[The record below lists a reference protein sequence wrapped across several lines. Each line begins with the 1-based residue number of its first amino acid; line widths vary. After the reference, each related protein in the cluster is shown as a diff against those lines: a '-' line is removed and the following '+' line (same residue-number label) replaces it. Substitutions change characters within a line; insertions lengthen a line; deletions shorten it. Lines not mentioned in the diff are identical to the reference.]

1 MSGAAALAAARR
13 RRAGPP
19 QQRAPIKPMVNP
31 SHQLQPRTNS
41 NNILSDN
48 QSNPPPP
55 PNLEEKP
62 TQIFKNTRNPNV
74 LLLQHNTIIT
84 TLQKQMNDVTEKLS
98 ENDKKL
104 NDNNDP
110 NTINYFKRKYEEVE
124 RQLNEMKK
132 LVIKVQTF
140 AMQTNLELM
149 KYKNQEIENNNVIL
163 TDSEINNVSNLLIEE
178 NVDAIIENAITENND
193 D

>member
-19 QQRAPIKPMVNP
+19 QQRAPVKPMVNP

-55 PNLEEKP
+55 PNLEEKQ

-74 LLLQHNTIIT
+74 LLLQHNTLIT
-84 TLQKQMNDVTEKLS
+84 TLQKQMNDLTEKTS

-110 NTINYFKRKYEEVE
+110 NTINYFKKKYEEVE

-132 LVIKVQTF
+132 LLIKVQTF

-149 KYKNQEIENNNVIL
+149 KYKNQEVENNNVIL
-163 TDSEINNVSNLLIEE
+163 TDDDISNVSNLLIEE
-178 NVDAIIENAITENND
+178 NVDAIIENAITENDGN
-193 D
+193 